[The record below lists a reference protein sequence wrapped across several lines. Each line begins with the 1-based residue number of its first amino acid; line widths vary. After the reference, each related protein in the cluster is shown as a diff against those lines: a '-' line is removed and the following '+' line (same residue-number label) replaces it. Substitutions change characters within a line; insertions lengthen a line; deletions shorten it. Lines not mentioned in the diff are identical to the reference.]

1 MHDVIIIGSGPA
13 GISAA
18 IHLRKINIEALVIGK
33 DYGQLTKLDMIDNWY
48 GQLPISGERLIEK
61 GIEQAIHLGIPVKK
75 ETVLNVETLDDH
87 FVVTTNQFVY
97 QSKTLVLAT
106 GKPRVPLNIEGF
118 MRLKSRGIHL
128 CTTCDGLLYKRK
140 PVSIIG
146 SGPYMEQE
154 LKVLENFTK
163 DITIFTNGKNY
174 THPTYKVI
182 QEEIVE
188 FVGEKRLESIQTT
201 QNNYPFRGVFLALDY
216 PQATELSLKL
226 GVLMES
232 SNILVDENHQT
243 NIKGLFAAGDVL
255 GGTLQITKAVYD
267 GLCVSEGIRKY
278 LNKN

>member
-75 ETVLNVETLDDH
+75 ETVLNVETFDDH

-128 CTTCDGLLYKRK
+128 CTTCDGLLYKSK

-146 SGPYMEQE
+146 SGAYMEQE

-182 QEEIVE
+182 QEEVVE

-201 QNNYPFRGVFLALDY
+201 KNAYPFRGVFLALDY

>member
-128 CTTCDGLLYKRK
+128 CTTCDGLLYKGK

-146 SGPYMEQE
+146 SGAYMEQE